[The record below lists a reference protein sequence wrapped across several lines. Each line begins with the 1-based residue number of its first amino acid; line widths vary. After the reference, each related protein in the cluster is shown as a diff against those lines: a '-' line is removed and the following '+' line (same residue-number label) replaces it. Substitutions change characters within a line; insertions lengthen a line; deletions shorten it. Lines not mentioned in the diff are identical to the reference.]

1 MHILIYANVGLNL
14 IDGSTIWVQSL
25 AEILAAEPGTT
36 VTVLSRDLPENRG
49 VCPALQAMAGV
60 RLRPAAGFP
69 DIREAFPEPG
79 DARAI
84 SQIIARIAETEG
96 LDRIV
101 VRDTAVALQLARDA
115 ALRHRLWAYVLQSP
129 DLSAGADHRDLAALT
144 AGAGGLIV
152 QSDAQRG
159 LLEAVLPDAANKTSI
174 LPPMVKPVA
183 AGTEALPDLPEAP
196 VPGVRFVYAGKY
208 SADWNVEA
216 FFDIPAT
223 CRAAGVQALVT
234 MIGDKVHNE
243 PGDRGFRARILDR
256 FTSTPGVTW
265 LGAMGRDATIAMAGQ
280 HDLGLCWRSDALND
294 SLEISTKFLEFASQ
308 GVPAVVNRT
317 AAYEALLGA
326 DYPYFASSMADVVAA
341 ARAVVADP
349 ARHDGL
355 RAQMREMARSFTYE
369 AAGHRLRAALRLD
382 AGARP
387 LPPAERPRVLVASH
401 DLKFLTL
408 ALHWLEDS
416 RRYRISHDRWHSTT
430 RHDLA
435 ASEALLADADV
446 IFCEFCAGQ
455 AGWYSR
461 NKRPDQKLFIRLHRF
476 EAFTEMPRQVDIDA
490 VDGIIFVSG
499 YLRDY
504 CVREF
509 GWPAEKAVILPQY
522 CIAEQFDRPKHPGAE
537 RTLGLV
543 GINEFRKRPDL
554 ALEILRLLRRDHPD
568 FRLRIRSAMPWDLP
582 WLWDRP
588 QERQHYLDFFA
599 ALEAD
604 PELRAAVIFD
614 RPGADMAEWMRN
626 IGFLLSTSESEGC
639 HTVVAEGLCSGA
651 LPVVINWDGARS
663 IYGDHVHDTVAQ
675 MAAAIARAAQGPMTA
690 QLMAQRRLAGRT
702 DFDIRRTVTQLER
715 WFDSAVPQRADASG
729 PVGEVTA

>member
-25 AEILAAEPGTT
+25 AEILAAEPGCV
-36 VTVLSRDLPENRG
+36 VTVLSRDIPEDRG
-49 VCPALQAMAGV
+49 TCPALRAMAGV
-60 RLRPAAGFP
+60 RLRAAAEFP
-69 DIREAFPEPG
+69 DILDAYPEPG

-84 SQIIARIAETEG
+84 SQIIARIAEEEG
-96 LDRIV
+96 LDRILI
-101 VRDTAVALQLARDA
+101 RAPDVALHLARNE

-129 DLSAGADHRDLAALT
+129 ELLAQSDHAEMAELAEH
-144 AGAGGLIV
+144 AGGLIV

-159 LLEAVLPDAANKTSI
+159 LLEAVLPAAANKTSI

-183 AGTEALPDLPEAP
+183 AGAQDLSDLPEG
-196 VPGVRFVYAGKY
+196 PGVRFVYSGKY
-208 SADWNVEA
+208 SATWNVEA
-216 FFDIPAT
+216 FFDVPAS
-223 CRAAGVQALVT
+223 CRAAGVQARVT

-243 PGDRGFRARILDR
+243 PGDRGFRARILKK
-256 FTSTPGVTW
+256 FTTTPGVTW
-265 LGAMGRDATIAMAGQ
+265 LGAMGRDAAIAVAAH

-317 AAYEALLGA
+317 AAYETLLGK
-326 DYPYFASSMADVVAA
+326 DYPYFATSMEDVVAA
-341 ARAVVADP
+341 AKTVTADP
-349 ARHDGL
+349 ARHERI
-355 RAQMREMARSFTYE
+355 RARMRDLAGGFTYE
-369 AAGHRLRAALRLD
+369 AAGRRLHHALRFNQV
-382 AGARP
+382 ARA
-387 LPPAERPRVLVASH
+387 LPQGERIRLLVASH

-408 ALHWLEDS
+408 ALRWLEES
-416 RRYRISHDRWHSTT
+416 RRYRIAHDRWQSTNK
-430 RHDLA
+430 HDPGI
-435 ASEALLADADV
+435 SQALLADADA

-476 EAFTEMPRQVDIDA
+476 EAFTDMPRRVDIGA
-490 VDGIIFVSG
+490 VDGVIVVSD

-509 GWPAEKAVILPQY
+509 GWPAEKLVVLPQY

-543 GINEFRKRPDL
+543 GINEFRKRPDR
-554 ALEILRLLRRDHPD
+554 ALEILRLLHREHPD
-568 FRLRIRSAMPWDLP
+568 FRLRIRSVMPWDLP
-582 WLWDRP
+582 WLWNKPEEKR
-588 QERQHYLDFFA
+588 RYLAFFA

-604 PELRAAVIFD
+604 TDLRQAVIFD
-614 RPGADMAEWMRN
+614 RPGANMAEWMRN

-651 LPVVINWDGARS
+651 MPAVINWDGARS
-663 IYGDHVHDTVAQ
+663 IYGEYVHDTVEE
-675 MAAAIARAAQGPMTA
+675 MAAAIARAAKAPMGAEARTRMQDEA
-690 QLMAQRRLAGRT
+690 RAHFDIGRT
-702 DFDIRRTVTQLER
+702 VEQLDR
-715 WFDSAVPQRADASG
+715 WFSGAAPSRDAILRGGIPS
-729 PVGEVTA
+729 